1 MVTRIVVKLSGK
13 GNTSKSKVV
22 SLIGKEI
29 IHTKY
34 DDIGKAKGALR
45 SLREMAKHDESLT
58 VKDKTRGGVVV
69 EEHNGKSEKQ
79 LVKIALKQAHDIVST
94 LNKEN
99 GGGIKSSIEVFEEVE
114 GKWIK
119 K

>member
-1 MVTRIVVKLSGK
+1 MVTKIVVKLSGK
-13 GNTSKSKVV
+13 GNTTKSKVV

-45 SLREMAKHDESLT
+45 SLREMEKQDENLK
-58 VKDKTRGGVVV
+58 VIDKTRIGIVV
-69 EEHNGKSEKQ
+69 EEHSGKTEKQ
-79 LVKIALKQAHDIVST
+79 LVDISLKQAHDVVNT

-99 GGGIKSSIEVFEEVE
+99 GGNIKSSIELFKEVE